1 MEYQN
6 PILPG
11 FHPDPSVCRVG
22 GDFYLVNSS
31 FEFFPG
37 VPLYHSRNLADW
49 ELLGYCLNTE
59 EQLNLKEAHASG
71 GIYAPTIRWHEG
83 VFFMTTTNV
92 SDRGNFIVHT
102 RNLSEGWSEPCWVE
116 QGGIDPSLFFDD
128 DGTVYFL
135 STGNRQD
142 GTCMIQMCEVDP
154 FSGKQLT
161 PSIEIS
167 LGCGGKFPEGPHIYK
182 RYGYYY
188 LMLAEGGTEY
198 GHMETIQ
205 RATTP
210 YGPYEPCPHN
220 PILTHRDDSRGEIFC
235 TGHGDLVEDQNGN
248 WWMVCL
254 GTRCLHGAYAPLMQ
268 HHLGRE
274 TFLAPVMWDKDGWPK
289 VGENGKIS
297 PVMDGPLPAPGQSGK
312 QDEFVDCFEEKNF
325 DLCYNFLRNPQ
336 MEQYVRDSQHGELLL
351 KGNGISLNDGKNPT
365 WLGIRQREFNMCAE
379 TILSLKQKTGKA
391 LAGLTAF
398 YNENYHYEIYL
409 TREQEGCFVC
419 LAKHVHDIF
428 VVTEKRKI
436 ESDQKIHLWI
446 ESDEQQYRFYYG
458 LEQQER
464 KLLGTALPSGLASEG
479 TCTMT
484 FTGTYIAM
492 FAECGEAAFQY
503 FKCKFQ
509 RG

>member
-182 RYGYYY
+182 RDGYYY

-274 TFLAPVMWDKDGWPK
+274 TFLAPVMWDKDG
-289 VGENGKIS
+289 
-297 PVMDGPLPAPGQSGK
+297 
-312 QDEFVDCFEEKNF
+312 
-325 DLCYNFLRNPQ
+325 
-336 MEQYVRDSQHGELLL
+336 
-351 KGNGISLNDGKNPT
+351 
-365 WLGIRQREFNMCAE
+365 
-379 TILSLKQKTGKA
+379 
-391 LAGLTAF
+391 
-398 YNENYHYEIYL
+398 
-409 TREQEGCFVC
+409 
-419 LAKHVHDIF
+419 
-428 VVTEKRKI
+428 
-436 ESDQKIHLWI
+436 
-446 ESDEQQYRFYYG
+446 
-458 LEQQER
+458 
-464 KLLGTALPSGLASEG
+464 
-479 TCTMT
+479 
-484 FTGTYIAM
+484 
-492 FAECGEAAFQY
+492 
-503 FKCKFQ
+503 
-509 RG
+509 